1 MIKKVLGPPGTGKT
15 FTLLEYVDSY
25 LEKGIPIDKI
35 GYFAFTKKAATTA
48 KKRMIK
54 KHPEY
59 KQTQLKYFQTLHSF
73 CFHTL
78 GLREENVMQP
88 EHYEDLGRLSN
99 IRSDNNKRLRITEES
114 NGYLTSNS
122 EYFQVINKASV
133 KDIPI
138 QSEFNTNEY
147 SRKLDYQILKH
158 LEVNLAN
165 YKDKNKLIDYTDMIK
180 KYIKEED
187 KSPTFEVIFID
198 EAQDLSPIQWQM
210 FDVLLTKT
218 KDIFLA
224 GDDDQA
230 IFTWA
235 GADVKRFIEQPAENQ
250 FLEQSVRVPKVVQ
263 EISNVILSR
272 IQGPKIKKK
281 YLPSDEEGTQ
291 QQIYSL
297 DNVDLL
303 KDKWLILVRTN
314 TILERIEEQLRAK
327 NLYYLTKKNKSYNG
341 RLFRNILNWTRW
353 TKGENLNVTECQ
365 DIFEYLD
372 FKFDDKKLG
381 TSISIEDAGFNKNQ
395 TWFDAFTKASNEE
408 KLYIRAMLSNGEK
421 LSQDARIELST
432 IHVAKGGEEQNVI
445 VVLDN
450 ARKIRQAVE
459 HNTDKQDEEHR
470 VWYVAVT
477 RTAKNLYFLKSKI
490 ERNGYI
496 I

>member
-48 KKRMIK
+48 KERMIE

-59 KQTQLKYFQTLHSF
+59 KKTQLKYFQTLHSF

-99 IRSDNNKRLRITEES
+99 IRSDNNKRLIITEEN

-133 KDIPI
+133 KDISI

-180 KYIKEED
+180 KYIKEEE

-210 FDVLLTKT
+210 FDVLLKKT

-263 EISNVILSR
+263 EISNVILAR
-272 IQGPKIKKK
+272 IQGPKIKKE

-327 NLYYLTKKNKSYNG
+327 NLYYLTKKGKSYNG

-353 TKGENLNVTECQ
+353 TKGENLNITECQ

-372 FKFDDKKLG
+372 FNFDEKKLG

-395 TWFDAFTKASNEE
+395 TWFDAFTKTSNEE

-450 ARKIRQAVE
+450 ARKIRQAIE

>member
-1 MIKKVLGPPGTGKT
+1 MINNYLYDYGFTFKDLFIKNPPDDKKPSGGSK
-15 FTLLEYVDSY
+15 
-25 LEKGIPIDKI
+25 
-35 GYFAFTKKAATTA
+35 
-48 KKRMIK
+48 
-54 KHPEY
+54 
-59 KQTQLKYFQTLHSF
+59 
-73 CFHTL
+73 
-78 GLREENVMQP
+78 
-88 EHYEDLGRLSN
+88 
-99 IRSDNNKRLRITEES
+99 
-114 NGYLTSNS
+114 
-122 EYFQVINKASV
+122 
-133 KDIPI
+133 
-138 QSEFNTNEY
+138 
-147 SRKLDYQILKH
+147 
-158 LEVNLAN
+158 
-165 YKDKNKLIDYTDMIK
+165 
-180 KYIKEED
+180 
-187 KSPTFEVIFID
+187 
-198 EAQDLSPIQWQM
+198 
-210 FDVLLTKT
+210 KT
-218 KDIFLA
+218 KHIFLA

-272 IQGPKIKKK
+272 IQGPKIKKE

-297 DNVDLL
+297 DNVNLL

-327 NLYYLTKKNKSYNG
+327 NLYYLTKKGKSYNG

-372 FKFDDKKLG
+372 FKFDEKKLG

-395 TWFDAFTKASNEE
+395 TWFDAFTKTSNEE

-450 ARKIRQAVE
+450 ARKIRQAIE
-459 HNTDKQDEEHR
+459 HNTDKQEGDTR
-470 VWYVAVT
+470 RKTKT
-477 RTAKNLYFLKSKI
+477 RTVSIDEFKVKITADRHISIKLINHVVTILYD
-490 ERNGYI
+490 
-496 I
+496 

>member
-15 FTLLEYVDSY
+15 YTLLKYVDSY
-25 LEKGIPIDKI
+25 LKKGIPINKI
-35 GYFAFTKKAATTA
+35 GYFAFTKKAANTA
-48 KKRMIK
+48 KDRMIK
-54 KHPEY
+54 EHPEY
-59 KQTQLKYFQTLHSF
+59 KKAQLEYFQTLHSF

-99 IRSDNNKRLRITEES
+99 IRSDNNKRLRIIEES

-122 EYFQVINKASV
+122 EYFQLINKASV
-133 KDIPI
+133 KDISI
-138 QSEFNTNEY
+138 ESEFNTNQY

-158 LEVNLAN
+158 LGVNLIK

-180 KYIKEED
+180 KYIKEEE

-235 GADVKRFIEQPAENQ
+235 GADVKRFIQQPAKQE
-250 FLEQSVRVPKVVQ
+250 FLKQSVRVPKIVQ

-272 IQGPKIKKK
+272 IQGPKIKKE
-281 YLPSDEEGTQ
+281 YLPSDEEGSQ

-297 DNVDLL
+297 DNIDLL
-303 KDKWLILVRTN
+303 QDKWLILVRTN
-314 TILERIEEQLRAK
+314 TILERIEGQLKAK
-327 NLYYLTKKNKSYNG
+327 NLYYFTKKGKSYNT

-353 TKGENLNVTECQ
+353 TKGELLNTTECK
-365 DIFEYLD
+365 DMFEYLD
-372 FKFDDKKLG
+372 FKFNEKKLG
-381 TSISIEDAGFNKNQ
+381 DNISIEDAGFNKNQ
-395 TWFDAFTKASNEE
+395 TWFDMFTKASNNE

-432 IHVAKGGEEQNVI
+432 IHVAKGGEETNVV

-459 HNTDKQDEEHR
+459 HNIDKQDEEHR